1 MLIRFFV
8 LGAVWVV
15 LTACATTRREV
26 RDLDFERMQKAE
38 AQFVAEFRAK
48 YARYRVEASE
58 IRGGGVRKGVEIG
71 NKGVE
76 LDNGMRLELR
86 LGDRTNIGNGHRS
99 GSRYRLRSEKGAL
112 LAEAESAFAKQDLP
126 VTKPKA
132 DLYLDAVH
140 SELLLFEEQCWTV
153 QRYILFRRRG
163 MDSTLWESVYLR
175 VPKRDSANGIANEP
189 HILGLSEHRIFVEQD
204 GMIYAFPVDE
214 LPREQN
220 LVYTIG

>member
-15 LTACATTRREV
+15 LTACATTRREA
-26 RDLDFERMQKAE
+26 RDLDFERMQKTE
-38 AQFVAEFRAK
+38 AQIVAEFRAK
-48 YARYRVEASE
+48 YARFGVEASE
-58 IRGGGVRKGVEIG
+58 LRGFGVRKGVSLG
-71 NKGVE
+71 SKGVE
-76 LDNGMRLELR
+76 LDGGMKLELR
-86 LGDRTNIGNGHRS
+86 LGDRVNVGNGHRS
-99 GSRYRLRSEKGAL
+99 GSRYRLRSGKGAL

-132 DLYLDAVH
+132 DLFLDAVH
-140 SELLLFEEQCWTV
+140 PELLLFEEQCWTV

-163 MDSTLWESVYLR
+163 ADSTSWEAVYLR
-175 VPKRDSANGIANEP
+175 VPKRDSANGIADEP
-189 HILGLSEHRIFVEQD
+189 HVLGLWEHRIFVEQD

-220 LVYTIG
+220 LVYSIG